1 MSKATFKERVRYYF
15 ENTIAAGPTG
25 VIKWLAIFSLF
36 LVLTLGAIILIFG
49 ITSSDEPDAEGLGF
63 IEGSWQILMS
73 TIDPGAMGGDAPVW
87 AYRAVRLVAT
97 LGSLFLISILIGTI
111 SSGIDGKL
119 EELKKG
125 RSRVLETNHTLI
137 LGWSEKVFSI
147 ILEIIE
153 ANSNQKNPSIVI
165 LADRDKVEMEDEIRS
180 KIENFKNTKVIIRS
194 GSPLESSDIAV
205 VSPNEARSIIV
216 LANEEANAD
225 TYVIKSVLALTN
237 GKNRKK
243 ESYNI
248 VAEIK
253 DPKNMEAAELVGNDE
268 TVFVLS
274 ADLISRIT
282 AQTCRQSGLSVVY
295 SELLQFEGDEIYF
308 QPEPKLVGK
317 TYKDILFAYDKST
330 VIGILT
336 KDQKALI
343 NPSMTT
349 VFNSGDSVIAIS
361 EDDDTIKLSGKT
373 SFDIQENFF
382 NRMADKP
389 ASIER
394 TLILGWNGRGT
405 RIIEELDNYVASG
418 SEVMIVAD
426 DVDIAEDI
434 ADLKQSLSKIKIV
447 YQKGDINDKTT
458 LVNLKTELY
467 DHIILLSY
475 TDIDVQESD
484 AKTLIC
490 LLHLR
495 NLSEKANKDYSI
507 VSEMLDIRNRELGVV
522 AKADDFI
529 VSDNLI
535 SLMLSQ
541 LSENKDLKKVYDVLF
556 EAEGSEIYLKPVSRY
571 VKTGQAVNFYTVLE
585 SAAQLNE
592 TAIGYRISSLS
603 GDSDKH
609 FGVALNPNKA
619 NSVKFSE
626 DDFIIVVAED

>member
-1 MSKATFKERVRYYF
+1 MQKPTFGEKTRYYF
-15 ENTIAAGPTG
+15 ENTMSAGPAG

-36 LVLTLGAIILIFG
+36 MVLILGLLILAFG
-49 ITSSDEPDAEGLGF
+49 IKSSPEPDAENLGF
-63 IEGSWQILMS
+63 IEGAWQSLMATLDS
-73 TIDPGAMGGDAPVW
+73 GTMGGDEGW
-87 AYRAVRLVAT
+87 SFRAVRFIAT
-97 LGSLFLISILIGTI
+97 LGGIFLISILIGTI
-111 SSGIDGKL
+111 SSGIDEKL
-119 EELKKG
+119 DELKKG

-147 ILEIIE
+147 ILEVIE
-153 ANSNQKNPSIVI
+153 ANSNQKKPSIVI

-180 KIENFKNTKVIIRS
+180 KIENFKNTKIIIRS

-205 VSPNEARSIIV
+205 VSPNAARSIIV

-243 ESYNI
+243 EVYNI

-253 DPKNMEAAELVGNDE
+253 DPKNMEAAELVGNNE

-295 SELLQFEGDEIYF
+295 SELLQFDGDEIYF
-308 QPEPKLVGK
+308 QPEPKLAGR
-317 TYKDILFAYDKST
+317 TYKDTLFAYDKST

-336 KDQKALI
+336 KDDKALI
-343 NPSMTT
+343 NPPMNTI
-349 VFNSGDSVIAIS
+349 FNAGDSIIAIS

-373 SFDIQENFF
+373 NYDIQEKFF
-382 NRMADKP
+382 NRMQEKP

-394 TLILGWNGRGT
+394 TLILGWNKRGA
-405 RIIEELDNYVASG
+405 RIIEELDNYVAAG

-426 DVDIAEDI
+426 GDMDDDIAE
-434 ADLKQSLSKIKIV
+434 LKTCLSKIKIV
-447 YQKGDINDKTT
+447 FQKGDINDKAT
-458 LVNLKTELY
+458 LVGLKTEIY
-467 DHIILLSY
+467 DHIIVLSY
-475 TDIDVQESD
+475 TDIDIQESD

-507 VSEMLDIRNRELGVV
+507 VSEMLDIRNRDLGVV

-541 LSENKDLKKVYDVLF
+541 LSENKDLKKVYDILF
-556 EAEGSEIYLKPVSRY
+556 EAEGSEIYLKSVSRY
-571 VKTGQAVNFYTVLE
+571 VKTGVPVNYYTILE

-592 TAIGYRISSLS
+592 TAIGYRKSSLS
-603 GDSDKH
+603 SDSDQH
-609 FGVALNPNKA
+609 FGVSINPLKSSSISFN
-619 NSVKFSE
+619 E